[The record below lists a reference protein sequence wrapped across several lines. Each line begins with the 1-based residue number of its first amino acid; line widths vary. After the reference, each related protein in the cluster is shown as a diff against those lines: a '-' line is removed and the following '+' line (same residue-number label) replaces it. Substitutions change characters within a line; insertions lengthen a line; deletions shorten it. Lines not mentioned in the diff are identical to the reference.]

1 VPSWNLERKLVVGV
15 LALFLI
21 PTLVAGGALLALHQ
35 RGALDDPATLALVAV
50 TGFAAMMG
58 YVGVIAHTLG
68 RAVVRTVQEIQ
79 RGAELMSTVNP
90 DHRLVVR
97 TGDELEALAE
107 EVNRMADG
115 LRDARHGLAEQVDR
129 ATRELHAERS
139 KLIAVLTDVHEGVV
153 LATLDGVVTLCNPR
167 AQELLG
173 APRAGVL
180 GRSLFDFVDRS
191 KVDHF
196 LERLRA
202 GGDAAVRFTLH
213 AAGEAIL
220 EAAMTEFADAEGRVG
235 VILALRDL
243 SDPIRAEERRHRLLT
258 DAIRDLRG
266 SIASIRSLSESLRDA
281 SAADPP
287 GRRRLLEAI
296 HAEAVRLSDL
306 VVSMEI
312 SGPRALA
319 ARSSHL
325 EDMAA
330 GDLLTLAVKRLGGDG
345 EGQVVVAEP
354 PSSADLRIRAEGSA
368 MSAVLTHLVRCLL
381 AERAPGG
388 VLELGAE
395 RFGAVVQIEAGVPG
409 DALPAR
415 IEHALGESVAVGMAG
430 SATVRDIVARH
441 SGEAWAFAEAGR
453 IGFRVSMPAAGPQHT
468 ARAPAPQVGWT
479 GAGTASGC
487 DGSGEDAVPG
497 DAQPGDLYDFSL
509 MEAMERRLPAAAR
522 ERRLDELTFVV
533 IDSETTGLRPDEG
546 DRVVSLAGVRVRG
559 GMVKRAECFDALVNP
574 ARAIPGASTR
584 FHGITDEMV
593 AGAPLIDA
601 VLPAFARFVEGS
613 VLVGHEVWFD
623 LRFLD
628 PVCARLGRPPLS
640 ASHAVLDVRLLSR
653 AVHGTAPDHD
663 LEALAARLGVRIRGR
678 HSALGDALATAETF
692 VRLLGLLRKRGAGTL
707 GDALDAIRKA
717 RGGRRPVPGP
727 EQD

>member
-1 VPSWNLERKLVVGV
+1 VPSWNLERKLVAVV
-15 LALFLI
+15 LALFVI
-21 PTLVAGGALLALHQ
+21 PTLCAGGALFALYR
-35 RGALDDPATLALVAV
+35 RGALDDPATLALVAI
-50 TGFAAMMG
+50 GFAALMG
-58 YVGVIAHTLG
+58 YLGLMAHTLG
-68 RAVVRTVQEIQ
+68 RAVVSTLEEIQ
-79 RGAELMSTVNP
+79 RGAELMGTVNP

-97 TGDELEALAE
+97 TGDELEALAQ
-107 EVNRMADG
+107 EVNRMADR
-115 LRDARHGLAEQVDR
+115 LRDARQGLAEQVER
-129 ATRELHAERS
+129 ATRDLHAERS

-167 AQELLG
+167 AQDLLG
-173 APRAGVL
+173 APRAGIL
-180 GRSLFDFVDRS
+180 GRSLFEFVDRS

-196 LERLRA
+196 LERLR
-202 GGDAAVRFTLH
+202 GGDEAAVRFTLH
-213 AAGEAIL
+213 AAGGAIL
-220 EAAMTEFADAEGRVG
+220 EAAMTEFADAEGRRVG

-319 ARSSHL
+319 ARPSHL

-330 GDLLTLAVKRLGGDG
+330 GDLLTLAVKRLGRDGDG
-345 EGQVVVAEP
+345 HVVVAER
-354 PSSADLRIRAEGSA
+354 SGADLRIRAEGSA
-368 MSAVLTHLVRCLL
+368 MSAAVAHLVRCLL
-381 AERAPGG
+381 AARAPDG

-395 RFGAVVQIEAGVPG
+395 RFGAVVQIEAAAPG
-409 DALPAR
+409 HALPAQ

-430 SATVRDIVARH
+430 AATVRDIVTRH
-441 SGEAWAFAEAGR
+441 AGEAWAFAEAGR
-453 IGFRVSMPAAGPQHT
+453 IGFRVSMPAAGPEHT
-468 ARAPAPQVGWT
+468 TPALPPQVGWF
-479 GAGTASGC
+479 GAGTASGR
-487 DGSGEDAVPG
+487 DGSSEDVVPG
-497 DAQPGDLYDFSL
+497 DAPPGDLYDFSL
-509 MEAMERRLPAAAR
+509 MEAMERHLPAAAR
-522 ERRLDELTFVV
+522 ERRLDELTFAV
-533 IDSETTGLRPDEG
+533 IDAETTGLRPDEG

-574 ARAIPGASTR
+574 ARSIPGASTR

-593 AGAPLIDA
+593 AGAPLIDT
-601 VLPAFARFVEGS
+601 VLPAFARFVEGN

-628 PVCARLGRPPLS
+628 AVCARLGRPPLS

-653 AVHGTAPDHD
+653 AVHGAAPDHD
-663 LEALAARLGVRIRGR
+663 LEPLAARLGVRIRGR

-692 VRLLGLLRKRGAGTL
+692 VRLLGLLRKRGVGTL
-707 GDALDAIRKA
+707 GDALEAIRRA
-717 RGGRRPVPGP
+717 RGGRRPLPGL
-727 EQD
+727 ERE

>member
-1 VPSWNLERKLVVGV
+1 MPSWNLERKLVAGV

-21 PTLVAGGALLALHQ
+21 PTLVAGGAVLALYR
-35 RGALDDPATLALVAV
+35 RGALDDPVTLALVAV
-50 TGFAAMMG
+50 IGFAAMMG
-58 YVGVIAHTLG
+58 YVGVLAHTLG

-79 RGAELMSTVNP
+79 RGAELMGTVNP

-115 LRDARHGLAEQVDR
+115 LRDARQGLAEQVDR

-173 APRAGVL
+173 APRAGIL
-180 GRSLFDFVDRS
+180 GRSIFDFVDRS

-202 GGDAAVRFTLH
+202 GGEAAVRFTLH
-213 AAGEAIL
+213 VAGGAIL
-220 EAAMTEFADAEGRVG
+220 EAAMTEFADAEGRRVG

-281 SAADPP
+281 PAAADPP
-287 GRRRLLEAI
+287 GRSRLLEAI

-312 SGPRALA
+312 SGP
-319 ARSSHL
+319 SHL

-330 GDLLTLAVKRLGGDG
+330 GDLLTLAVKRLGRDG
-345 EGQVVVAEP
+345 EGQVVVAET
-354 PSSADLRIRAEGSA
+354 SSADLRIRAEGSA
-368 MSAVLTHLVRCLL
+368 MSAALAHLVRCLL

-395 RFGAVVQIEAGVPG
+395 RHGAVVQIEAGAPG

-441 SGEAWAFAEAGR
+441 AGEAWAFAEAGR
-453 IGFRVSMPAAGPQHT
+453 IGFRVSMPSAGPEPT
-468 ARAPAPQVGWT
+468 VPAPAPPVGWT

-509 MEAMERRLPAAAR
+509 MEAMERHLPAAAR

-533 IDSETTGLRPDEG
+533 IDTETTGLRPDEG

-601 VLPAFARFVEGS
+601 VLPAFARFVEGN

-628 PVCARLGRPPLS
+628 PVCARLGRPLLS

-692 VRLLGLLRKRGAGTL
+692 VRLLGLLRKRGVGTL
-707 GDALDAIRKA
+707 GDALEAIRRA
-717 RGGRRPVPGP
+717 RGRRRPVPGP
-727 EQD
+727 ERE